1 MSASKET
8 CETKEIECPI
18 SRVCFN
24 KEHSMN
30 LSDTISTCVLILSNI
45 LNYTSTIEERTPSS
59 FDVNA
64 KQSEE
69 TDSDSD
75 NEVNVIEKNDIEE
88 YIIHCVNYLEIDH
101 HLLVV
106 AMMTLDKILKNNFVL
121 TEKNVHK

>member
-8 CETKEIECPI
+8 CETKEIECSI

-24 KEHSMN
+24 KEQSMN
-30 LSDTISTCVLILSNI
+30 RSDTISTCVLILSNI
-45 LNYTSTIEERTPSS
+45 LNYTSTIEERTPSA
-59 FDVNA
+59 FDINA

>member
-8 CETKEIECPI
+8 CETKEIECSI

-30 LSDTISTCVLILSNI
+30 LSDNISTCVLILSNI

-59 FDVNA
+59 FDINA